1 MSTLKG
7 TDAATDALLDFI
19 AQPESGGNYN
29 AVIGNSKARDDLS
42 ALTIADIYKLQ
53 GRLVSSGQPSSAV
66 GRYQFLRSTLTGLI
80 ASEHIAGTD
89 RFTPAMQDRL
99 AIRLM
104 VGRGYSAWWLGRI
117 SDEEFAHRLSC
128 EWASLPDPEHDGKSH
143 FDGVG
148 KNHAAYTLAEV
159 YAALARVRALIP
171 SEPEPVPSPD
181 PTIDPALIAEAV
193 EVLGRLQAALMT
205 LQKGQSQ

>member
-19 AQPESGGNYN
+19 AQHESGGNYN

-66 GRYQFLRSTLTGLI
+66 GRYQFLRSTLTGLV
-80 ASEHIAGTD
+80 ASEHLIAGAEL
-89 RFTPAMQDRL
+89 FTPAMQDRL

-104 VGRGYSAWWLGRI
+104 VGRGYSAWWLGQI

-128 EWASLPDPEHDGKSH
+128 EWASLPDPDKDGKSH

-148 KNHAAYTLAEV
+148 KNHAGYTLAEV
-159 YAALARVRALIP
+159 YAALARVRALIH
-171 SEPEPVPSPD
+171 PEPVPSPG
-181 PTIDPALIAEAV
+181 PTLDPALVAEAV
-193 EVLGRLQAALMT
+193 DVLGRLEAALMT